1 MANFKNTLF
10 YLVTGAQTVPANIAG
25 TGTIVTLGTAVQ
37 GTGTKF
43 KSEMAVGSW
52 LVSQSANEI
61 RKIKSVESDTLA
73 YMEQALSVDLGSST
87 PAIIPADKA
96 KPVTISVSVPAGLTA
111 GTVDNVALA
120 AGTGLTFSKD
130 SRDHSAAR
138 DIVDP
143 ILVNGTST
151 TMQVLIQ
158 Y

>member
-1 MANFKNTLF
+1 MINFKNTLF
-10 YLVTGAQTVPANIAG
+10 YLVTGAQTVPAHIAG

-43 KSEMAVGSW
+43 KAEMAVGSW

-96 KPVTISVSVPAGLTA
+96 KPVTISVSVPSGLTD
-111 GTVDNVALA
+111 GVVDGAALKN
-120 AGTGLTFSKD
+120 GTGLTFSKD

-138 DIVDP
+138 DVVDPLIVD
-143 ILVNGTST
+143 GSSTSI
-151 TMQVLIQ
+151 QVLIQ